1 MIRETADDDVA
12 SRLPIFYRGRTPTT
26 AGRKPRHH
34 TLHKRFLSNRSKTIR
49 NQRRV
54 SSSSRSCKSE
64 NPQQDSWTKSNSS
77 FLRAPSL
84 RQREEERKRNV
95 TRQCLRVLCF
105 LWPKKKKK
113 KLGRKESDYLQ
124 WISSD
129 RRETRVTQVDFNHTT
144 IHFDDRASTG
154 HVRISFEPTHL
165 QLDRDP
171 DRSDPYA
178 SGARGAA
185 TCAHGR
191 LALGRSLG
199 RLTRRWLSLLR
210 GWPTGWMA
218 GWFADCLPEQPFS
231 LVARHSPCV
240 APPLRR
246 MSKYRV
252 EKVFDPRS
260 SRHAVVGL
268 RFLLRTEF
276 DVSRRRRE
284 FSSVFRSAILSG
296 DQRRFESRCLLQ
308 QDSGIFLF
316 FLRVKKERSVDFIDI
331 LIIKG
336 R

>member
-1 MIRETADDDVA
+1 MSHRAFPSFIEAEHQQRQVENRD
-12 SRLPIFYRGRTPTT
+12 TT
-26 AGRKPRHH
+26 RCTNVSFRIARKPSEIKGEFPVLRVPVNPKIHNK
-34 TLHKRFLSNRSKTIR
+34 TRERSRIPPSFVPLRFDR
-49 NQRRV
+49 
-54 SSSSRSCKSE
+54 
-64 NPQQDSWTKSNSS
+64 
-77 FLRAPSL
+77 
-84 RQREEERKRNV
+84 ERKREKE
-95 TRQCLRVLCF
+95 TSHLHVLCF

-246 MSKYRV
+246 MLQSKYRV

-260 SRHAVVGL
+260 SRHAVVSL

>member
-1 MIRETADDDVA
+1 MSHRAFPSFIEAEHQQRQVENRD
-12 SRLPIFYRGRTPTT
+12 TT
-26 AGRKPRHH
+26 RCTNVSFRIARKPSEIKGEFPVLRVPVNPKIHNK
-34 TLHKRFLSNRSKTIR
+34 TRERSRIPPSFVPLRFDR
-49 NQRRV
+49 
-54 SSSSRSCKSE
+54 
-64 NPQQDSWTKSNSS
+64 
-77 FLRAPSL
+77 
-84 RQREEERKRNV
+84 ERKREKETSHVNAYTSFV
-95 TRQCLRVLCF
+95 SFDQK
-105 LWPKKKKK
+105 KKKKK

-276 DVSRRRRE
+276 DVSRRRHE
-284 FSSVFRSAILSG
+284 FSSVSFGHFVGRSAS
-296 DQRRFESRCLLQ
+296 
-308 QDSGIFLF
+308 
-316 FLRVKKERSVDFIDI
+316 LRIEMP
-331 LIIKG
+331 LATG
-336 R
+336 